1 MQRAAPQCTHE
12 ASSVSNRGPDAA
24 DRRGSLSAVLPRAG
38 RRWAGLHDPSSS
50 AAITVVAVVAALVW
64 ANTGPEAYESFWETR
79 FEAALGGLHVGW
91 SLRTWVESGL
101 MTLFFLV
108 VGLEAR
114 KEFDLGDLRER
125 SRLVLPIA
133 ASLIA
138 MAVPVGVYLAV
149 NHGGSAAHGWGV
161 AMSTDS
167 ALALGAFAMV
177 ARGVP
182 DQVRA
187 FLLTLFV
194 VDDVVALLLVIFAY
208 GDGVNPAPAL
218 LAAASFASLLAARRW
233 RPSTSRRTDLVFG
246 VGTWAALMFSGI
258 EPPVAGLLIGLVT
271 SARPPLRSELE
282 HATSLVRLY
291 REQPSPAR
299 AKSATAG
306 VSASLS
312 TNARLHHLLH
322 PWTTFL
328 IVPLFALSNAGIQM
342 NPTRLAQAATAP
354 VTLGI
359 VLAYVLGKPVAVVIG
374 TWSVTRSSNGRVSVP
389 VGWGAVVG
397 SGTLAGVGF
406 TVSLL
411 IATLAFHGEQLDQ
424 AKIGILTAAVLSTV
438 TSWAVYR
445 VIDVLPSI
453 RRHNALLGDSTG
465 VRDLDG
471 AVDMD
476 RDHVRGPAT
485 APITIIEYGDFECP
499 YCSRTEPATRELLA
513 SHPDIRYVWRH
524 LPLSDVHPHARL
536 AAEAAEAA
544 ASQGA
549 FWPMHTILLERQD
562 QLSLTDL
569 IGHAEDLGLDVN
581 RFKRELLNGDHR
593 KQVDRHIADADA
605 NGVAGTPTF
614 FINGKRHHGSHD
626 VAAMSEAIQQAR
638 AELSPSPPAG
648 YAARSGA
655 TGNSSRMILPTP
667 SGMRLV
673 GRSGNTRES
682 GTARA
687 GRRATPTMPRIPAL
701 TTCSPRGVPRPPGEA
716 SASRPAR
723 ERPEH

>member
-1 MQRAAPQCTHE
+1 MQRAAPQCTYE
-12 ASSVSNRGPDAA
+12 AAPSSNRGPNTA
-24 DRRGSLSAVLPRAG
+24 DRPGSLSGVLRRAG
-38 RRWAGLHDPSSS
+38 RSWSGLHGPSAG
-50 AAITVVAVVAALVW
+50 AAITAVAVVAALIW
-64 ANTGPEAYESFWETR
+64 ANTGPETYEAFWETR
-79 FEAALGGLHVGW
+79 LEAGLGSLHVGW
-91 SLRTWVESGL
+91 NLRTWVDSGL

-125 SRLVLPIA
+125 SRLVLPVA

-138 MAVPVGVYLAV
+138 MAVPVGIYLAV
-149 NHGGSAAHGWGV
+149 NHGGTAAHGWGV

-182 DQVRA
+182 DQVRT

-208 GDGVNPAPAL
+208 GDGVSPAPTL
-218 LAAASFASLLAARRW
+218 LAAASFAALLAARRW
-233 RPSTSRRTDLVFG
+233 RPSTRSRSDLAFG

-271 SARPPLRSELE
+271 SARSPLRSDLE
-282 HATSLVRLY
+282 HATGLVRLY

-312 TNARLHHLLH
+312 SNARLHHLFH
-322 PWTTFL
+322 PWTTLL
-328 IVPLFALSNAGIQM
+328 IVPLFALSNAGIQIDA
-342 NPTRLAQAATAP
+342 TRLTQAATAP

-359 VLAYVLGKPVAVVIG
+359 VLAYVVGKPVAVVLG

-411 IATLAFHGEQLDQ
+411 IATLAFHGEQLDH
-424 AKIGILTAAVLSTV
+424 AKIGILAAAVLSTM

-445 VIDVLPSI
+445 VIDLLPGV
-453 RRHNALLGDSTG
+453 RRRNALLGDSTG
-465 VRDLDG
+465 VRDLHG

-476 RDHVRGPAT
+476 RDHVRGPLT

-499 YCSRTEPATRELLA
+499 YCSRTEPATRRLLA

-524 LPLSDVHPHARL
+524 LPLSDVHPQARL

-549 FWPMHTILLERQD
+549 FWDMHSILLERQD
-562 QLSLTDL
+562 RLRLTDL
-569 IGHAEDLGLDVN
+569 ISHAEELGLDVT
-581 RFKRELLNGDHR
+581 RFERELLGGDHR

-626 VAAMSEAIQQAR
+626 VATMSEAIQRAR
-638 AELSPSPPAG
+638 AELRPSTPADH
-648 YAARSGA
+648 AAGPGA
-655 TGNSSRMILPTP
+655 TWKGSRTILPTP
-667 SGMRLV
+667 PDAHSV
-673 GRSGNTRES
+673 GRAGNIWGSR
-682 GTARA
+682 TARA
-687 GRRATPTMPRIPAL
+687 GRQAAPATPRTPAL
-701 TTCSPRGVPRPPGEA
+701 TACSPCAATRPPGGA
-716 SASRPAR
+716 SSSRPNRA
-723 ERPEH
+723 RPEH

>member
-1 MQRAAPQCTHE
+1 MQRAAPQCTYTTPP
-12 ASSVSNRGPDAA
+12 ASNRGPDTTKHR
-24 DRRGSLSAVLPRAG
+24 DGPSGVLPRAG
-38 RRWAGLHDPSSS
+38 HPWAGLHGPSAG
-50 AAITVVAVVAALVW
+50 AAITALAVAAALVW
-64 ANTGPEAYESFWETR
+64 ANTAPDAYDAFWETR
-79 FEAALGGLHVGW
+79 LEAGLGSRHLGW
-91 SLRTWVESGL
+91 SLRTWVDSGL

-125 SRLVLPIA
+125 NRLVLPIA
-133 ASLIA
+133 ASLLA
-138 MAVPVGVYLAV
+138 MAVPVGIYLAV
-149 NHGGSAAHGWGV
+149 NQGGPAAHGWGV

-208 GDGVNPAPAL
+208 GDGVSPGPAL
-218 LAAASFASLLAARRW
+218 VAAASFAALLTARRW
-233 RPSTSRRTDLVFG
+233 RPSTSRRSDLVFG

-271 SARPPLRSELE
+271 TARPPLRSDLE
-282 HATSLVRLY
+282 HATGLVRLY

-312 TNARLHHLLH
+312 TNARLHHLFH

-328 IVPLFALSNAGIQM
+328 IVPLFALSNAGIQIDL
-342 NPTRLAQAATAP
+342 TLLTQAATAP

-359 VLAYVLGKPVAVVIG
+359 VLAYVLGKPAAVVLG
-374 TWSVTRSSNGRVSVP
+374 TWSITRSSNGRVSVP

-411 IATLAFHGEQLDQ
+411 IATLAFQGEQLDQ
-424 AKIGILTAAVLSTV
+424 AKIGILAAAVLSTV

-445 VIDVLPSI
+445 VIGLLPSV
-453 RRHNALLGDSTG
+453 RRRNALLGDSTG
-465 VRDLDG
+465 VRDLNG
-471 AVDMD
+471 AVDME
-476 RDHVRGPAT
+476 RDHVRGPVT
-485 APITIIEYGDFECP
+485 APITIVEYGDFECP
-499 YCSRTEPATRELLA
+499 YCSRTEPATRKLLA

-549 FWPMHTILLERQD
+549 FWDMHSLLLERQD
-562 QLSLTDL
+562 RLALADL
-569 IGHAEDLGLDVN
+569 IGHAEELGLDVN
-581 RFKRELLNGDHR
+581 RFERELLGGEYRNR
-593 KQVDRHIADADA
+593 VDRHVADADA

-614 FINGKRHHGSHD
+614 FINGRRHHGSHD
-626 VAAMSEAIQQAR
+626 VATMSEAIQRAR
-638 AELSPSPPAG
+638 AELRPSTPADNTAG
-648 YAARSGA
+648 PGAAWKGPR
-655 TGNSSRMILPTP
+655 TILPP
-667 SGMRLV
+667 PPDARGA
-673 GRSGNTRES
+673 GKAENARES
-682 GTARA
+682 RA
-687 GRRATPTMPRIPAL
+687 VRATRPVAPTIPHSPAL
-701 TTCSPRGVPRPPGEA
+701 TTCSPCAAPRPPEGA
-716 SASRPAR
+716 SSSRPDR
-723 ERPEH
+723 GRPEH